1 MKTVKGLTLLL
12 CKREG
17 KKKQVDIA
25 QMSETMG
32 HLSDISYELFCR
44 TKMVNVGILLVQ
56 NGRRRALRK
65 AKTKNG
71 QRKKSC

>member
-1 MKTVKGLTLLL
+1 MKTIRGLTLLL
-12 CKREG
+12 CKREA

-32 HLSDISYELFCR
+32 HLSDIYYEFFCNLKH
-44 TKMVNVGILLVQ
+44 TNVGLILLQ

-65 AKTKNG
+65 AKSKNG